1 MHLVL
6 IAVLVILLAAYIWS
20 NLKYNTVYQILQLK
34 PEQLTHAVLAERN
47 PIVVEGKHVQE
58 VLEGAMRSMYASKK
72 LHSFGSSQMLHKNGA
87 RFAVFFHNED
97 SKAILE
103 ILTPMHAQL
112 KPDDEQYQ
120 SVSVVLDKNHIL
132 ILPLF
137 WSFRVSGTRV
147 AAVMAHD
154 LPSLA
159 HDFFKF
165 SVSSRPR

>member
-1 MHLVL
+1 MQIAL
-6 IAVLVILLAAYIWS
+6 IAVLIILLAAYIWS

-47 PIVVEGKHVQE
+47 PIVVEGKRLHE
-58 VLEGAMRSMYASKK
+58 VLEGAMRSMYVSKK
-72 LHSFGSSQMLHKNGA
+72 LRSIGDSQMLYKNGA

-97 SKAILE
+97 TKAVVE
-103 ILTPMHAQL
+103 ILTPMHAKL

-120 SVSVVLDKNHIL
+120 TVSVVLDKKHML

-147 AAVMAHD
+147 SAVMAHD
-154 LPSLA
+154 LPSLM

>member
-6 IAVLVILLAAYIWS
+6 IAVLIILLVAYIWS
-20 NLKYNTVYQILQLK
+20 NLKYNTTYQILQLK
-34 PEQLTHAVLAERN
+34 PEQLTHTVLAERN
-47 PIVVEGKHVQE
+47 PIVVEGKHVHQ
-58 VLEGAMRSMYASKK
+58 VLEGAMRSMYFSKK
-72 LHSFGSSQMLHKNGA
+72 LRTIGESQMLYQNGA

-97 SKAILE
+97 TKAIVE
-103 ILTPMHAQL
+103 ILTPMHAKL
-112 KPDDEQYQ
+112 KPEDDQYQ
-120 SVSVVLDKNHIL
+120 SVSVVLDKNHLL

-154 LPSLA
+154 LPSLM

>member
-6 IAVLVILLAAYIWS
+6 IAVLVILLASYIWS

-47 PIVVEGKHVQE
+47 PIVVEGKHVQD
-58 VLEGAMRSMYASKK
+58 VLEGAMRSMYVSKK
-72 LHSFGSSQMLHKNGA
+72 LRSIGESKMLYKNGA

-97 SKAILE
+97 TKAIIE
-103 ILTPMHAQL
+103 ILTPMHAKL
-112 KPDDEQYQ
+112 KPEDEQYQ
-120 SVSVVLDKNHIL
+120 SVSIVLDKNHML